1 MFIKINYK
9 LWMEKWMVVDEL
21 HLLWMKLSMMMLA
34 MVMLMMMLGL
44 SFVTFSHI
52 HY

>member
-1 MFIKINYK
+1 MTSV
-9 LWMEKWMVVDEL
+9 MDENGYS
-21 HLLWMKLSMMMLA
+21 WMKLSIMMLA
-34 MVMLMMMLGL
+34 MVMLMMMIGL